1 MSCFV
6 RTHQL
11 EHARS
16 FVGAI
21 VSPCVHTVALANL
34 THFWAQV
41 AREREGEK
49 KLSFAALSGKGKG
62 EALKIKFFFK
72 KNLRTMLSENGE
84 GKHKRY
90 RILMRRDRRMATFS
104 LCRGRMKSFSLF
116 PFQAT
121 DDTF

>member
-62 EALKIKFFFK
+62 EALKIKFFLK
-72 KNLRTMLSENGE
+72 KKSAHHAVR
-84 GKHKRY
+84 K
-90 RILMRRDRRMATFS
+90 
-104 LCRGRMKSFSLF
+104 RGRKT
-116 PFQAT
+116 QKIQ
-121 DDTF
+121 DTNAER